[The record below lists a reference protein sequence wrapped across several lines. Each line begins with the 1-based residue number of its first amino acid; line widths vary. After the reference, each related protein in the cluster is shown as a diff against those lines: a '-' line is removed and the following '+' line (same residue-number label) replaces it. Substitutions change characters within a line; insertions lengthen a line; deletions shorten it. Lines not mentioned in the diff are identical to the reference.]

1 MEGTTLGLVGIGR
14 NDKRFILQ
22 VKANDWRPV
31 IIDEETGG
39 QYQDGGAMIVY
50 FDAFQ
55 ARERESY

>member
-1 MEGTTLGLVGIGR
+1 MEGKLSALGGIGR

-50 FDAFQ
+50 
-55 ARERESY
+55 